1 MKSFKKLST
10 IETRKKVLN
19 LLLKLSNGWRPRTR
33 DLNLVCGSSTRILK
47 KIKVERL
54 YVICAI
60 DIVKE
65 ESTYMQVLRIWDV
78 LLLEDISK
86 LIKHL
91 DSIFSSYTDEYIN
104 LCQEICYDGYVAL
117 L

>member
-1 MKSFKKLST
+1 M
-10 IETRKKVLN
+10 
-19 LLLKLSNGWRPRTR
+19 
-33 DLNLVCGSSTRILK
+33 

-65 ESTYMQVLRIWDV
+65 SAYMQVLRIWDV
-78 LLLEDISK
+78 MPLEDISK
-86 LIKHL
+86 LVKHL

-104 LCQEICYDGYVAL
+104 LCQEICYDGYVGL
-117 L
+117 LWGHLMPFF